1 MSSARPLRAVVIDD
15 ERLARRELRS
25 LLAAHPEVEVVAEAE
40 DAFAA
45 EDALARLGA
54 EGAPPDVL
62 FLDVQMP
69 ERTGFDLLD
78 DLAAAGRAVPDVV
91 FVTAYDEHALR
102 AFRVSALDYLLKPVD
117 PEALA
122 EAVAR
127 VAARAGAAEPAP
139 EAGATERPLGPAD
152 RVFVKDGDRMHL
164 VRLGDVRR
172 FESAG
177 NYTALHF
184 DDGAGR
190 AQRPLVHRS
199 LSALEERLDPA
210 HFARANRAE
219 MIGLAHVVG
228 LDDALNGG
236 LLVRLTGGSTV
247 EFSRRRALAL
257 RDRLSL

>member
-1 MSSARPLRAVVIDD
+1 MPETLRALLVDD
-15 ERLARRELRS
+15 ERLARRELRA
-25 LLAAHPEVEVVAEAE
+25 LLAAHPEVEVVGEAADADEAEA
-40 DAFAA
+40 
-45 EDALARLGA
+45 ALARLRAAGDA
-54 EGAPPDVL
+54 PDVV

-69 ERTGFDLLD
+69 GRSGFDLLD
-78 DLAAAGRAVPDVV
+78 GLDAAPDIV
-91 FVTAYDEHALR
+91 FVTAHDEHALR

-117 PEALA
+117 PERLA

-127 VAARAGAAEPAP
+127 VAARAEARPAASPDSDP
-139 EAGATERPLGPAD
+139 GGRPLGPAD

-184 DDGAGR
+184 DDAAGR

-199 LSALEERLDPA
+199 LSALEGRLDPA

-219 MIGLAHVVG
+219 MVGLAHVVG

-236 LLVRLTGGSTV
+236 LLFRLTDGSTV
-247 EFSRRRALAL
+247 EFSRRRAAVL

>member
-1 MSSARPLRAVVIDD
+1 MPDALRAVIVDD
-15 ERLARRELRS
+15 ERLARRELRA
-25 LLAAHPEVEVVAEAE
+25 LLAAHPEVEVVGEAE
-40 DAFAA
+40 DADAA
-45 EDALARLGA
+45 DALLDRLRQDGEA
-54 EGAPPDVL
+54 PDVV

-69 ERTGFDLLD
+69 GRSGFDLLD
-78 DLAAAGRAVPDVV
+78 GLDAAPDVV

-117 PEALA
+117 PERLA

-127 VAARAGAAEPAP
+127 VAARVP
-139 EAGATERPLGPAD
+139 TRPVASASRLLGPDD

-172 FESAG
+172 FESVG

-184 DDGAGR
+184 DGPDGR
-190 AQRPLVHRS
+190 PQQPLVHRS
-199 LSALEERLDPA
+199 LSALEERIDPA
-210 HFARANRAE
+210 LVARASRAE
-219 MIGLAHVVG
+219 MIGLGHVVG

-236 LLVRLTGGSTV
+236 LLARLDDGSTV

-257 RDRLSL
+257 RERLSL